1 MRITA
6 LKDTRVGNKRVFKNE
21 TIDVPDKLALAFVRS
36 KTFKEAGK
44 EAGKDASSAKTP
56 IGKSTEPKADKNQ
69 TYKTRQVKAEE

>member
-6 LKDTRVGNKRVFKNE
+6 LKDTRVGNKRVHKNE
-21 TIDVPDKLALAFVRS
+21 TIEVPDKLAEAFVRT

-44 EAGKDASSAKTP
+44 ETGKETSSAKTP
-56 IGKSTEPKADKNQ
+56 IGKSTELKADKNQ